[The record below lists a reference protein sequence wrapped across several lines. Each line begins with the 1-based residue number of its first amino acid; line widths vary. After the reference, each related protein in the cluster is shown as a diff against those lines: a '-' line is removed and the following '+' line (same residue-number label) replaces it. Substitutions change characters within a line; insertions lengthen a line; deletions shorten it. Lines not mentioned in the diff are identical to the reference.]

1 MIYTFSQHDTSR
13 IYDILQQ
20 TQGAGT
26 ESSDS
31 TLTKGRAALDAVTR
45 NTLICVS
52 SGNTLLAC
60 LHGEGIN

>member
-1 MIYTFSQHDTSR
+1 M
-13 IYDILQQ
+13 
-20 TQGAGT
+20 

-31 TLTKGRAALDAVTR
+31 TLTEGRAALDAVTR